1 MSRSF
6 EQAMG
11 GIMPPH
17 KYNKAPDRESEIYER
32 SSLALQQIQILLIAS
47 TITKAEA
54 FSMIKMINSK
64 DRENLTLVELSIE
77 KFLTTPVDN

>member
-6 EQAMG
+6 EDAMALPVG
-11 GIMPPH
+11 NKSNGTR
-17 KYNKAPDRESEIYER
+17 KYDTYER
-32 SSLALQQIQILLIAS
+32 SMMALQQIQILLIAS

>member
-1 MSRSF
+1 MSRSY
-6 EQAMG
+6 EQAMA
-11 GIMPPH
+11 IPIAQQSVNRRN
-17 KYNKAPDRESEIYER
+17 YDIYER
-32 SSLALQQIQILLIAS
+32 SIVSLQQIQILLIAN

-77 KFLTTPVDN
+77 KFLTDPVDK